1 LIKATLYLGFISW
14 FPSCTRD
21 IMALH
26 SLHHAA
32 LILAL
37 TTFSIAQTPQS
48 PTILPSDLQSGFQPN
63 GDTLQVSFTNEAIN
77 GFQDGT
83 IFPKDSVKN
92 EPTFALGDSSGI
104 SPSTL
109 YTIIMVDT
117 TCPNARTLHYART
130 NFKNNFDI
138 TNINTSTP
146 ALQAYLSPGSLD
158 EKGDDRQY
166 AFLMYTNPG
175 RDEIDAFKLPAEGE
189 TFDVK
194 QFQDDNGLGDAE
206 AGVGMVVKLGGE
218 ADCGGD
224 AVESL
229 PASLPTPRPSTSTAA
244 PSRAPLSSSE
254 VTDATT
260 TGAEE
265 PESTDSAEDGGEGS
279 VTTTSER
286 TPSSTLKSFV
296 LESAMPEPSSVAST
310 VVLKSAGGEGTTT
323 GSAGLAEQTASAA
336 PALSNVRVWGFT
348 PLLVVVGMSLW

>member
-1 LIKATLYLGFISW
+1 
-14 FPSCTRD
+14 
-21 IMALH
+21 MALH
-26 SLHHAA
+26 YLRHAVF
-32 LILAL
+32 ILAF
-37 TTFSIAQTPQS
+37 TTFATAQTPQS
-48 PTILPSDLQSGFQPN
+48 IIPSDLEAGFQPN

-146 ALQAYLSPGSLD
+146 ALQVYLSPGILD
-158 EKGDDRQY
+158 EKGDNRQY

-175 RDEIDAFKLPAEGE
+175 RDEIESFKLPAEGQK
-189 TFDVK
+189 FDIK

-229 PASLPTPRPSTSTAA
+229 PASLPTPRPSSNTAA
-244 PSRAPLSSSE
+244 PSGAPLSSSE
-254 VTDATT
+254 VTQATT
-260 TGAEE
+260 TSEEE
-265 PESTDSAEDGGEGS
+265 PESTGNVEDGGEGS
-279 VTTTSER
+279 ATTTSER
-286 TPSSTLKSFV
+286 RTPGSTLTSFV
-296 LESAMPEPSSVAST
+296 LESATPEPSSVAST
-310 VVLKSAGGEGTTT
+310 VVLESAGGEGTAT
-323 GSAGLAEQTASAA
+323 GSADLAQQTANAA
-336 PALSNVRVWGFT
+336 PATSNVRSWGFT
-348 PLLVVVGMSLW
+348 LLLVVVGMSLW

>member
-1 LIKATLYLGFISW
+1 MLVHYL
-14 FPSCTRD
+14 R
-21 IMALH
+21 
-26 SLHHAA
+26 HAS

-37 TTFSIAQTPQS
+37 STFTTAQTPQS
-48 PTILPSDLQSGFQPN
+48 PTIIPSNLLSSFQPN

-83 IFPKDSVKN
+83 IFPADAVQD

-109 YTIIMVDT
+109 YTVIMVDT

-138 TNINTSTP
+138 TNINSSTP
-146 ALQAYLSPGSLD
+146 ALQVYLSPGSLG
-158 EKGDDRQY
+158 EKGDNRQY

-189 TFDVK
+189 EFDIK

-229 PASLPTPRPSTSTAA
+229 PASLPTPRPSSNTAA
-244 PSRAPLSSSE
+244 PSGAPLSSSE
-254 VTDATT
+254 VTQATT
-260 TGAEE
+260 TSEEE
-265 PESTDSAEDGGEGS
+265 PESTGNVEDGWEGS
-279 VTTTSER
+279 ATTTSER
-286 TPSSTLKSFV
+286 RTPGSTLTSFV
-296 LESAMPEPSSVAST
+296 LESATPEPSSVAST
-310 VVLKSAGGEGTTT
+310 VVLESAGGEATVT
-323 GSAGLAEQTASAA
+323 GSADLAQQTANAA
-336 PALSNVRVWGFT
+336 PATSHFRSWGFT
-348 PLLVVVGMSLW
+348 LLLVVVGMSLW